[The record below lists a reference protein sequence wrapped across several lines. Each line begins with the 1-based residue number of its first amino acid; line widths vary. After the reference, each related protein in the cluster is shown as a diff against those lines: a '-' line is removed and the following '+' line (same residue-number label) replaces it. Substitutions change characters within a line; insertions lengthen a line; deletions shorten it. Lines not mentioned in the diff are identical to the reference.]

1 MTFAEQIRRARAVRK
16 AERHDPRTRELRCPL
31 CHWNYVGDPAK
42 AIVRLGEHAAL
53 MHAHPVKGQP

>member
-1 MTFAEQIRRARAVRK
+1 MTFAEQVRRARAVRK

-31 CHWNYVGDPAK
+31 CHWNYVGDPA
-42 AIVRLGEHAAL
+42 AAAPRLLLHQTL